1 MLHPFDVPSN
11 IVFYNENKQAKKQ
24 KKQKQKHDRQL
35 DFLSLSH
42 FDDTLIRM
50 SLEVKQFS
58 FLFLRQ

>member
-1 MLHPFDVPSN
+1 MLHPFDVLSH

-24 KKQKQKHDRQL
+24 KKQKHDRQL

>member
-1 MLHPFDVPSN
+1 MLHPFDVPSH
-11 IVFYNENKQAKKQ
+11 IVFYNENKQAKK
-24 KKQKQKHDRQL
+24 KKHDRQL